1 MSDLGMIELSKSG
14 LLKGYNSK
22 EMDFCEHY
30 IFGKHKRVK
39 FNTAIHKNKGILD
52 YVHAYLWGPSRKPS
66 LGGCRYMLSIIDDY
80 SRRV

>member
-1 MSDLGMIELSKSG
+1 VLFSLDFYRITYSPPPLSDHSPGHMSDLGMIELSKSG

-52 YVHAYLWGPSRKPS
+52 YVHAYL
-66 LGGCRYMLSIIDDY
+66 
-80 SRRV
+80 